1 LEAKREQAWLA
12 ALLHD
17 VGKLRQRAFS
27 DSMFKA
33 HEDHGSEFV
42 SSDFA
47 DYFKPLN
54 PELRDAIANHHRQN
68 IGSDLEKIV
77 AIADRFAMHEQEA
90 DDRSQDKPFYGPLH
104 ALLPSLNKSSSPTHG
119 SYSYAP
125 KPLSIEEVSVF
136 PTEGVQ
142 QVSPKDYQTLWQGF
156 CDELQLLISHRPSGY
171 QLGDF
176 MTIVSLLH
184 KYTARIPSDAS
195 HPDVSLYDHLRITA
209 AIAACLDGNLSSDE
223 IDRLYQGG
231 EQDLTLC
238 ALVKGDISGTQDFLY
253 LLTSSGAARGLRGR
267 SFYLQM
273 LTEAVGLWLLKQC
286 GLPHVNLLLAGGGHF
301 YLLMPY
307 REAER
312 KLDEWREKI
321 ATKLWT
327 AHQGDLALEIAMT
340 PLTAQDFSGAGSNTT
355 PKMWDEV
362 SRKVHLRKQKKWSAL
377 SLEHKMT
384 SLFTPTQRGTT
395 AEEMCQVC
403 HREWRSGRDR
413 MENNIRKCQRCH
425 QFEELGRQ
433 LRDPK
438 QLVLAS
444 VPEIVPPDNCAWQDA
459 LKSFGTTIHLSD
471 TEIPTDAGS
480 LTVYALD
487 STDFLTP
494 DVLSRYNLAD
504 TPVSY
509 DFRLLAGATPRKSH
523 DQIAEFSDIAE
534 ASKGVHWLGVLRM
547 DVDSLGHLF
556 QNLPPEKSSLSH
568 LGTLSESL
576 RLFFEG
582 WVPSLCRKYNR
593 HSQGEKDA
601 LYLIYA
607 GGDDLFVVGAWSV
620 LPELAK
626 YIRDD
631 FRRFV
636 GGDSVTLS
644 GGIAIEH
651 QKFPLYQLAED
662 AKEAL
667 EGKAKE
673 FKWNGKEKD
682 AICFLQMAMGW
693 EQFEKVEVWKDKLLR
708 MLKPEADEKALPRAF
723 IARMAEIYAIY
734 DTNRRQV
741 KRWQRQHPTSKT
753 TAQFEEMMFYH
764 RWQWRLTYQLY
775 RFADRYKNH
784 ETTIDKFQQAL
795 KTKGGLIDYLQV
807 LARWTELLTREER

>member
-1 LEAKREQAWLA
+1 MEAKREQVWLA

-17 VGKLRQRAFS
+17 VGKLRQRALNGS
-27 DSMFKA
+27 TIKA
-33 HEDHGSEFV
+33 HEEHGSEFV

-47 DYFKPLN
+47 DYFKSLN
-54 PELRDAIANHHRQN
+54 PELKDAITNHHRKSV
-68 IGSDLEKIV
+68 GSDLEKIV
-77 AIADRFAMHEQEA
+77 AIADRFAMREQEP
-90 DDRSQDKPFYGPLH
+90 DDRSQDKPFYGRLH
-104 ALLPSLNKSSSPTHG
+104 ALLPSLNKHSF
-119 SYSYAP
+119 SYAP

-136 PTEGVQ
+136 PMEGVQ
-142 QVSPKDYQTLWQGF
+142 QVSPEDYQTLWQGF
-156 CDELQLLISHRPSGY
+156 CDELQRFIKHRPSGY

-184 KYTARIPSDAS
+184 KYAARIPGDFS

-223 IDRLYQGG
+223 IDRLYRG
-231 EQDLTLC
+231 EGLDLTLC

-273 LTEAVGLWLLKQC
+273 LTESVGLWLLKQC

-307 REAER
+307 QEAES

-340 PLTAQDFSGAGSNTT
+340 PLTAQDFLGIGDSTT
-355 PKMWDEV
+355 PKMWDRV
-362 SRKVHLRKQKKWSAL
+362 SREVHLRKQKKWSAL
-377 SLEHKMT
+377 SSNTKME
-384 SLFTPTQRGTT
+384 SLFTPAQRGTT

-403 HREWRSGRDR
+403 HREWQSGRDR
-413 MENNIRKCQRCH
+413 MENSIRKCQRCH

-438 QLVLAS
+438 QLVIAS
-444 VPEIVPPDNCAWQDA
+444 VPEIEPPDNCAWQDA
-459 LKSFGTTIHLSD
+459 LKAFGLTAHLSD
-471 TEIPTDAGS
+471 TKVPPDAVS
-480 LTVYALD
+480 WVVYTLD
-487 STDFLTP
+487 STDFLTQ
-494 DVLSRYNLAD
+494 DTLSRYNQANAF
-504 TPVSY
+504 VSY
-509 DFRLLAGATPRKSH
+509 DFRLLAGATPRKEH
-523 DQIAEFSDIAE
+523 EQIAEFSDLAE
-534 ASKGVHWLGVLRM
+534 ASQGVHWLGVLRM

-556 QNLPPEKSSLSH
+556 QNLPPGKSSLSH

-582 WVPSLCRKYNR
+582 WVPRLCQKYNR
-593 HSQGEKDA
+593 HAQGGEDT

-620 LPELAK
+620 LPALAK
-626 YIRDD
+626 EIHDD

-636 GGDSVTLS
+636 GGDHLTLS

-673 FKWNGKEKD
+673 FKRNGKEKD
-682 AICFLQMAMGW
+682 AICFLQNAMGW
-693 EQFEKVEVWKDKLLR
+693 EQFEKVEAWKNKLLR
-708 MLKPEADEKALPRAF
+708 MMNPEADEKALPRAF

-741 KRWQRQHPTSKT
+741 KRWQRQAPNSKT

-775 RFADRYKNH
+775 RFADRYKDH
-784 ETTIDKFQQAL
+784 EKAIDELQRAL
-795 KTKGGLIDYLQV
+795 KTKCGLIDHLQV
-807 LARWTELLTREER
+807 LARWTELLTREERYNEN